1 MVGTRSKKN
10 TRVESPHE
18 SEQNEILSTFDLAAE
33 SIGLKVMKKQ
43 ISELTNEERDDFD
56 YYEPTK
62 ELEQFSKDILFTL
75 EDILEF
81 SNESRDP
88 SEDDAADF
96 KYVEISSI
104 DIATGEIID
113 YNTIPC
119 DEELVPSRAR
129 KVIHENDIIISTVRP
144 TRRAIAKV
152 PKYLENEICSTGFEV
167 VRPKNGI
174 DVDYILYILRTPL
187 VGKQFGK
194 FASGS
199 SYPAISEKHIQMTQV
214 PIPSVPAQKIIS
226 EKMNQTISKV
236 KLLHNEISE
245 IVKDFETE
253 STEILQKEKHSQ
265 LHQN

>member
-10 TRVESPHE
+10 IPIESPKK
-18 SEQNEILSTFDLAAE
+18 SEQNDVLSDFDLDAE

-43 ISELTNEERDDFD
+43 ISELTYGKRDDFD

-62 ELEQFSKDILFTL
+62 ELEQFSKDILFPL
-75 EDILEF
+75 GDVLEF

-88 SEDDAADF
+88 SEDDRENF
-96 KYVEISSI
+96 KYVEIGSI

-113 YNTIPC
+113 HNTIPC

-129 KVIHENDIIISTVRP
+129 KVIHGNDIIISTVRP

-152 PKYLENEICSTGFEV
+152 PMDLENEICSTGFQV

-174 DVDYILYILRTPL
+174 DVDYVLYVLRTQL

-199 SYPAISEKHIQMTQV
+199 SYPAILEKHIRMTQV
-214 PIPSVPAQKIIS
+214 PIPIESTQKIIV
-226 EKMNQTISKV
+226 EKMNKTMSKV
-236 KLLHNEISE
+236 KLLHNEISK
-245 IVKDFETE
+245 IVKDFEAE
-253 STEILQKEKHSQ
+253 STNMLHKEK
-265 LHQN
+265 